1 MIMKIRPT
9 LLIMLV
15 LLVIAG
21 MPLFSSGEQE
31 GDGAAAGELSG
42 TFDFWHPF
50 TQKTRMEDLEISVK
64 EFEEAYPAVDV
75 VVEIVPFPKIPE
87 KWATA
92 VAANTIPDVMGTTPW
107 NAMDAHNAGKL
118 IPADNIA
125 KRLGGLEAFI
135 SPQGIRDALEYK
147 GTLLALPLYANTRLL
162 IYRRDL
168 LEQAGVTPPE
178 KWEEYLDAAAKLTDP
193 PNQYGMVQ
201 MWDPGD
207 VGATMY
213 HQLFSSSNDGWFFDD
228 DGNPT
233 MTNKANM
240 ETIEFMVELY
250 KVGSPPKEFGFTYR
264 DVFNLFTSG
273 KSVMVLNSG
282 FMMNAYENRL
292 PEMPELQGKN
302 ALAIG
307 KPPFNKRAAGNASY
321 TPIMQLKGDQEALGE
336 EFIVFLFDTERYT
349 RWTHALPGAM
359 LPTLTSVFESE
370 EYWENE
376 RIQKYKDGISNIIVA
391 LKNPGYWP
399 DKISENISVVTD
411 FGIIETM
418 YQKIALGR
426 MSIEEAAA
434 EAQAELEQKIKERA
448 R

>member
-1 MIMKIRPT
+1 MKIRQT
-9 LLIMLV
+9 LIIV
-15 LLVIAG
+15 LLLLFAAG
-21 MPLFSSGEQE
+21 MPV
-31 GDGAAAGELSG
+31 AAGGQQGGEGTAASEMSG
-42 TFDFWHPF
+42 VFDFWHPF
-50 TQKTRMEDLEISVK
+50 TQKTRMEDLEISVR
-64 EFEEAYPAVDV
+64 EFEEKYPAVDV

-92 VAANTIPDVMGTTPW
+92 VAADTIPDVMGTTPW
-107 NAMDAHNAGKL
+107 NAMDAYNAGKL
-118 IPADNIA
+118 IAADNIVA
-125 KRLGGLEAFI
+125 RLGGLEAFI
-135 SPQGIRDALEYK
+135 SPQGIKDALEYE

-178 KWEEYLDAAAKLTDP
+178 KWNEYLDAAAKLTDP

-213 HQLFSSSNDGWFFDD
+213 HQIFSSSNDGWFFDD
-228 DGNPT
+228 DGNPILT
-233 MTNKANM
+233 SRENM
-240 ETIEFMVELY
+240 ETIEFMMELY
-250 KVGSPPKEFGFTYR
+250 RVGSPEREFGFTYR

-273 KSVMVLNSG
+273 KSAMVLNSG

-292 PEMPELQGKN
+292 SEMPELEGKR
-302 ALAIG
+302 ALAKG
-307 KPPFNKRAAGNASY
+307 KQPYNKRAAGNASY

-336 EFIVFLFDTERYT
+336 EFILFLFETERYT

-370 EYWENE
+370 AYWDNE
-376 RIQKYKDGISNIIVA
+376 RIQKYREGINNIIVA

-418 YQKIALGR
+418 YQKIALGAA
-426 MSIEEAAA
+426 SIEEAAA